1 MTVPDLTTSRLL
13 LRSPRLS
20 DTGPITLFAGDRRV
34 SGMTTSIPH
43 PYSDQL
49 AEAYVSAILDGRH
62 RERVWAIDATPS
74 DGAEFVG
81 LISLKPEIVELGY
94 WIGPPFWSTG
104 YASEAVVGLLA
115 YLIGDQEMPEIRASV
130 FFDNP
135 ASQQV
140 LRKAGFVE
148 TGKTWLHSVSR
159 DAEVPA
165 VTFRYSAQ
173 AG

>member
-1 MTVPDLTTSRLL
+1 MTVPDLRTERLL
-13 LRSPRLS
+13 LRAPRHG
-20 DTGPITLFAGDRRV
+20 DIGAITLYAGDHRV
-34 SGMTTSIPH
+34 AGMTTSIPH

-49 AEAYVSAILDGRH
+49 AEAYVTSILEGRH
-62 RERVWAIDATPS
+62 REQVWAIDATPS
-74 DGAEFVG
+74 EGAEFVG
-81 LISLKPEIVELGY
+81 LISLKPEIVEIGY

-104 YASEAVVGLLA
+104 YASEALA
-115 YLIGDQEMPEIRASV
+115 RILKHFTDDHGHDQIKASV

-159 DAEVPA
+159 DTEVPA
-165 VTFRYSAQ
+165 LTFRYTAK